1 LKIRKEKSEVSL
13 NALSIIFLFLA
24 LIAAILGIFGVPI
37 AHLEFWVLGFLAAAL
52 LAGRWSGDVIRRP

>member
-1 LKIRKEKSEVSL
+1 MSL

-24 LIAAILGIFGVPI
+24 LIAAILGIFGVSI
-37 AHLEFWVLGFLAAAL
+37 AHLEFWVLGFLAAAF